1 MIIEKYDRKSA
12 VQYAKAWALKRNN
25 KYYNFDNLGGDC
37 TNFVSQCI
45 HNACKIMNNEN
56 NGWYYYSLNN
66 RSPSWSGV
74 EFLYRFI
81 TTNNGVGP
89 FGKLV
94 NINEIDIGD
103 IIELGNN
110 EDNYYHTIIVS
121 KITDNNIYVC
131 SHTID
136 SLDRPLN
143 SYVFYNVRYI
153 KIDGIRK

>member
-1 MIIEKYDRKSA
+1 

-45 HNACKIMNNEN
+45 HNACQIMNNNKN

-94 NINEIDIGD
+94 NINEIDS
-103 IIELGNN
+103 IELLPENR
-110 EDNYYHTIIVS
+110 E
-121 KITDNNIYVC
+121 
-131 SHTID
+131 
-136 SLDRPLN
+136 L
-143 SYVFYNVRYI
+143 I
-153 KIDGIRK
+153 KKAARALYLIK